1 MYRVYVVCLSND
13 TIDNCAISFTS
24 DLRVWLARNSS
35 AHILRVEEVP
45 DKLCQEINK
54 AMRALDKRVCPYTD
68 TKKWFGLACRTLRA
82 QTLDKLFDLVVN
94 EY

>member
-1 MYRVYVVCLSND
+1 MYRVYFVCLSND
-13 TIDNCAISFTS
+13 TIEDCGVSFTS
-24 DLRVWLARNSS
+24 DLKVWLSRHSE
-35 AHILRVEEVP
+35 HVLRVEEVP

-68 TKKWFGLACRTLRA
+68 TKKWFGLACRTVRV
-82 QTLDKLFDLVVN
+82 QTMEELFDLVVN